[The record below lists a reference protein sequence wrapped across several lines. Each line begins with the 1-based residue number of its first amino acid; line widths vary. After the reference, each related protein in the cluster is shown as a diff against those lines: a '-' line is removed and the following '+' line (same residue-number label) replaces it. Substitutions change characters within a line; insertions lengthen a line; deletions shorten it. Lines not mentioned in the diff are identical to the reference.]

1 MCGKLL
7 FEHHERL
14 LPAPMLVYRA
24 TLSAIFLACWL
35 NVSIKKTLYEDLSS
49 KALFPLTVRV
59 IAGNLSVFVN
69 FMSVKFFQL
78 TTVAMVINTAPFFTF
93 FGAAIFFKNEKV
105 EFIQTLKLF
114 VGFSG
119 LLMMI
124 FGANT
129 TEKSPAYTP
138 TLIAYIALLF
148 NPLCMSAS
156 QVAMRAM
163 RSLNDLV
170 VSTYMVLSYLVV
182 FLPAC
187 LIMN

>member
-1 MCGKLL
+1 
-7 FEHHERL
+7 
-14 LPAPMLVYRA
+14 
-24 TLSAIFLACWL
+24 
-35 NVSIKKTLYEDLSS
+35 
-49 KALFPLTVRV
+49 
-59 IAGNLSVFVN
+59 
-69 FMSVKFFQL
+69 
-78 TTVAMVINTAPFFTF
+78 MVVNTAPFFTF
-93 FGAAIFFKNEKV
+93 FGAAIFFKEKV
-105 EFIQTLKLF
+105 QLSQTLKLF
-114 VGFSG
+114 VGFGG

-129 TEKSPAYTP
+129 TEKRPAYTP